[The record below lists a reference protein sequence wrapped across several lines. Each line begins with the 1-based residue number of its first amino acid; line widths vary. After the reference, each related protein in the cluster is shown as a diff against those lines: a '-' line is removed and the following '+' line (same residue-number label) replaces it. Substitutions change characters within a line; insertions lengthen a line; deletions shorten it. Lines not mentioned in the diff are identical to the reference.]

1 MWMRKICLRIK
12 TPNRWSKGKRTNGS
26 RWGFNLTVFS
36 CWLTFSGNGK
46 KEKGLQDLWL
56 CFLPLSRMGVQAK
69 TLQVNILFRLR
80 KILCLTNKC
89 SKDID
94 IFLDSRTGLT
104 FWWTTACL
112 KNLCWRRGSTDSVSI
127 GNQNMT
133 LSHVPSLLLH
143 SQHFGLIA
151 DFLSLV
157 SPRTSNIK

>member
-94 IFLDSRTGLT
+94 IFLDSRTAWHSDG
-104 FWWTTACL
+104 
-112 KNLCWRRGSTDSVSI
+112 
-127 GNQNMT
+127 
-133 LSHVPSLLLH
+133 LLLV
-143 SQHFGLIA
+143 LKTCA
-151 DFLSLV
+151 DDEV
-157 SPRTSNIK
+157 PRTLFQLGTRIWHCRTCHPFFFVVNILGSLRILCP